1 MNASKIAVATLL
13 CALVALSACRRE
25 VAYEPLK
32 LGGPTSEKPS
42 R

>member
-1 MNASKIAVATLL
+1 MRAPMMGILLL
-13 CALVALSACRRE
+13 CTVVALAACRRE

-32 LGGPTSEKPS
+32 LGGPAVDRPS